1 MQKVTI
7 GGERLGS
14 GAKMK
19 AELHAYERSTH
30 DLSYIWRSTMSPGT
44 LVPVMSQIALTG
56 DTWDID
62 LNAMVNT
69 HPALGP
75 LFGSMKLQLDAFRIP
90 MRLYNR
96 ATHNNK
102 LNIGRNM
109 AAVKFPLIEMINTN
123 IDDATDRDNSQI
135 NPSSLYAYLGIRGV
149 GAGAGGDARY
159 FNAQSLLGYWDI
171 VKNYYAN
178 KQEEIGAY
186 IHTTII
192 DNVETV
198 DTITSNGTPW
208 TVYPTNSLAQLVSI
222 TPIEVAYTGA
232 VPQPDQ
238 IMVQLQYAGW
248 QPLSSLITL
257 WGSLGGG
264 VVGGPYNNRFGVDYV
279 INWRY
284 KAPTDI
290 NTVKPQVV
298 TFPLINIDNM
308 RDDIL
313 EAPFNAPF
321 LITGA
326 SDAPYGPPL
335 VLHNDEYP
343 TALSSQEGLAVKTYQ
358 SDLFNNWVST
368 DWIDGAGGVNEVTR
382 VSTVGD
388 YFEIDSLIIAKKV
401 YNMLNR
407 IAVSGGTFKD
417 WNDVV
422 YMETDAWQAEIP
434 VYLGGLSKEI
444 IFQEVVSNSVGE
456 AQGVNQPLGTLAGRG
471 TLGSKHKGG
480 HITVRIEEPS
490 YLMVIASIT
499 PRVDYSQGNSWDIHL
514 KSWDDLHKPALDQIG
529 FEDSQNEQ
537 RAWWST
543 RFAGGI
549 WATTAV
555 GKLPAWINY
564 MTNVNKTFGNFA
576 IQDNEMFMTLN
587 RRYESDGG
595 NDIRDL
601 TTYIDPA
608 KFNFIFADPSIDA
621 QNFWVQIGL
630 DIECRRLLAA
640 KIMPNL

>member
-1 MQKVTI
+1 
-7 GGERLGS
+7 
-14 GAKMK
+14 
-19 AELHAYERSTH
+19 
-30 DLSYIWRSTMSPGT
+30 MSPGT